1 MAGIFDL
8 LSQDD
13 IDRLRAQEL
22 AERNMSQ
29 ASSSGKDI
37 VTRNMKQVGEGMR
50 TIKGRVTPALGGAK
64 AVGDAASR
72 GVGPAMKEVFGS
84 RVYDALDGPTQKRLG
99 SEGGKALSRAAG
111 SAIEPALR
119 TIYGSAPSA
128 ALEGGSAG
136 SRVGPAMRE
145 IFGERVP
152 NAALEGPAAEAGGA
166 AAKRGLLSRFMSVA
180 GGPMSTGAQA
190 ALYSPTLNDGEDDQV
205 RDIQTQ
211 ERLAGMQADPESAR
225 SAANFGNDVAQR
237 TLDAGMQ
244 RTTPS
249 PMAMQQ
255 PAQPQA
261 APQQDPE
268 AVAQQVEQE
277 KQQTEAKRQVVE
289 RGAVEALRTNQVSRP
304 QLAEEVVKSDLA
316 RKGETATPDELK
328 QLVQKETVEMRTM
341 DNKDLSKYVSYALIA
356 GGIAAAFMDK
366 SGKAGDA
373 FSAGFNKQLDRNLVQ
388 QKMKAAQQQQEVEN
402 KLNTYKIGQKD
413 KEISISDRNADT
425 NERKADGVLGNYE
438 TQAALGKERNNIARL
453 NVDASM
459 SNAAA
464 TQGLRRE
471 QMDLNKGLF
480 DLRKSNADRDYEL
493 NVRKTDAAEQKAA
506 NGSGVKAPDFSSTAA
521 NEMVKRVAD
530 ESGTAL
536 SKGAQAAIAEQV
548 RILQKADP
556 VGFAG
561 DPTGTVQKAIAA
573 GMKGKK
579 LKKTGNTTG
588 WNNVK
593 YEVSAP
599 E

>member
-1 MAGIFDL
+1 MAGIFDMVTPE
-8 LSQDD
+8 D
-13 IDRLRAQEL
+13 IEKLRAQQQQVV
-22 AERNMSQ
+22 S
-29 ASSSGKDI
+29 
-37 VTRNMKQVGEGMR
+37 RNMKQ
-50 TIKGRVTPALGGAK
+50 I
-64 AVGDAASR
+64 
-72 GVGPAMKEVFGS
+72 
-84 RVYDALDGPTQKRLG
+84 
-99 SEGGKALSRAAG
+99 
-111 SAIEPALR
+111 
-119 TIYGSAPSA
+119 
-128 ALEGGSAG
+128 
-136 SRVGPAMRE
+136 GPAMRE

-152 NAALEGPAAEAGGA
+152 NAALEGPAAEAAGQG
-166 AAKRGLLSRFMSVA
+166 AKRGLLSKILGVA
-180 GGPMSTGAQA
+180 GGPVSTGAQA
-190 ALYSPTLNDGEDDQV
+190 ALYSPTLNDGEDDIV
-205 RDIQTQ
+205 KDRQTQ
-211 ERLAGMQADPESAR
+211 ERIAGMNADPESAMG
-225 SAANFGNDVAQR
+225 AAQFGNDVAQR
-237 TLDAGMQ
+237 TLNAGLG

-249 PMAMQQ
+249 PYAMNPQE
-255 PAQPQA
+255 QPQA

-277 KQQTEAKRQVVE
+277 KQATEAKRQVVE

-304 QLAEEVVKSDLA
+304 QLAEEVVKADLA
-316 RKGETATPDELK
+316 RKGETATPDELN

-402 KLNTYKIGQKD
+402 KQNLYKIGQKD
-413 KEISISDRNADT
+413 KEIGISGRNADT
-425 NERKADGVLGNYE
+425 AERKAEGVLGNYE
-438 TQAALGKERNNIARL
+438 TQAALGRERNDIARL
-453 NVDASM
+453 NVNASM
-459 SNAAA
+459 SNAEA

-493 NVRKTDAAEQKAA
+493 NERKTAAAEAKAA
-506 NGSGVKAPDFSSTAA
+506 GAGGVKAPDFSSTAA

-579 LKKTGNTTG
+579 LKKTGNTTV
-588 WNNVK
+588 WNSVK

>member
-1 MAGIFDL
+1 MAGIFDMVTPE
-8 LSQDD
+8 D
-13 IDRLRAQEL
+13 IEKLRAQQKQV
-22 AERNMSQ
+22 A
-29 ASSSGKDI
+29 
-37 VTRNMKQVGEGMR
+37 TRNMKQ
-50 TIKGRVTPALGGAK
+50 
-64 AVGDAASR
+64 
-72 GVGPAMKEVFGS
+72 
-84 RVYDALDGPTQKRLG
+84 
-99 SEGGKALSRAAG
+99 
-111 SAIEPALR
+111 
-119 TIYGSAPSA
+119 
-128 ALEGGSAG
+128 
-136 SRVGPAMRE
+136 VGPAMRE

-152 NAALEGPAAEAGGA
+152 NAALEGPAAEAAGQG
-166 AAKRGLLSRFMSVA
+166 AKRGLLSKFLSVA

-255 PAQPQA
+255 PQQA

-277 KQQTEAKRQVVE
+277 KQATEAKRQVVE

-373 FSAGFNKQLDRNLVQ
+373 FSSGFNKQLDRNLVKAKLVASQEQ
-388 QKMKAAQQQQEVEN
+388 QAVEN

-413 KEISISDRNADT
+413 REIKISDRNADT
-425 NERKADGVLGNYE
+425 NERKAEGVLGNYE
-438 TQAALGKERNNIARL
+438 TQAALGRERNEIARAG
-453 NVDASM
+453 VGAS
-459 SNAAA
+459 SANASA

-471 QMDLNKGLF
+471 QMDLNRELF
-480 DLRKSNADRDYEL
+480 NLRKSDSDRNYEL
-493 NVRKTDAAEQKAA
+493 NKEKVGILGDKAA
-506 NGSGVKAPDFSSTAA
+506 AAGGLKAPELSSKDA
-521 NEMVKRVAD
+521 NEMVKRAT
-530 ESGTAL
+530 EEAGTKL
-536 SKGAQAAIAEQV
+536 TKGAQAAVSEQV
-548 RILQKADP
+548 RILQKNDP
-556 VGFAG
+556 AGFAR
-561 DPTGTVQKAIAA
+561 DPAGTIQKAIQA
-573 GMKGKK
+573 GGYTKKGNKDYWDNEEYGIPVRNKK
-579 LKKTGNTTG
+579 
-588 WNNVK
+588 
-593 YEVSAP
+593 
-599 E
+599 

>member
-50 TIKGRVTPALGGAK
+50 TIKGRVTPALEGAK

-119 TIYGSAPSA
+119 TIYGSAPNA

-166 AAKRGLLSRFMSVA
+166 AAKRGLLSRFMSVV
-180 GGPMSTGAQA
+180 GGPVSTGAQA
-190 ALYSPTLNDGEDDQV
+190 ALYSPELNTGEDELVAD
-205 RDIQTQ
+205 RNSQ
-211 ERLAGMQADPESAR
+211 ERQAAMNADPESANDPAR
-225 SAANFGNDVAQR
+225 YAADLSRR
-237 TLDAGMQ
+237 TLDAGMG
-244 RTTPS
+244 RTGGTPS
-249 PMAMQQ
+249 PYAMDYK
-255 PAQPQA
+255 APQA

-268 AVAQQVEQE
+268 AVAQQVAQE
-277 KQQTEAKRQVVE
+277 KEATEAKRQVVE
-289 RGAVEALRTNQVSRP
+289 KGAVEALRTNQVSRP
-304 QLAEEVVKSDLA
+304 QLAEEVVKADLA

-328 QLVQKETVEMRTM
+328 SLVQQEATEMRTM

-373 FSAGFNKQLDRNLVQ
+373 FSSGFNKQLDRNLVQ

-413 KEISISDRNADT
+413 KEISISGRNADT
-425 NERKADGVLGNYE
+425 AERKTDGVLGNYA
-438 TQAALGKERNNIARL
+438 TQAALGAERNNIARL
-453 NVDASM
+453 QVGATSA
-459 SNAAA
+459 NAAA
-464 TQGLRRE
+464 SNGIRSAQL
-471 QMDLNKGLF
+471 DLNKELAAQ
-480 DLRKSNADRDYEL
+480 RQANADRDYKLDEQRVGIL
-493 NVRKTDAAEQKAA
+493 GQKANA
-506 NGSGVKAPDFSSTAA
+506 GNAAKAPELSSKVASDMVEQVA
-521 NEMVKRVAD
+521 NEG
-530 ESGTAL
+530 GTKL
-536 SKGAQAAIAEQV
+536 SKAAQAVVTEQV
-548 RILQKADP
+548 RVLQKANPVMFAKDP
-556 VGFAG
+556 
-561 DPTGTVQKAIAA
+561 IAA
-573 GMKGKK
+573 VRSAIEEGVKK
-579 LKKTGNTTG
+579 ETLKKSSPFWGSA
-588 WNNVK
+588 K
-593 YEVSAP
+593 YEITP
-599 E
+599 PK

>member
-29 ASSSGKDI
+29 ASSSGKDV

-50 TIKGRVTPALGGAK
+50 TIKGRVTPALEGAK

-119 TIYGSAPSA
+119 TIYGSAPNA

-152 NAALEGPAAEAGGA
+152 NAAIEGPAAEAGGA
-166 AAKRGLLSRFMSVA
+166 AAKRGLLSRFLSAA
-180 GGPMSTGAQA
+180 GGPVSTGAQA

-225 SAANFGNDVAQR
+225 SAAQFGGDVAQR

-255 PAQPQA
+255 PQE
-261 APQQDPE
+261 APQQNPE

-316 RKGETATPDELK
+316 RKGETATPDQLK
-328 QLVQKETVEMRTM
+328 DLVKQETVEMRTM
-341 DNKDLSKYVSYALIA
+341 DNKDLSRYVSYALIA

-366 SGKAGDA
+366 SGKAGDS
-373 FSAGFNKQLDRNLVQ
+373 FSAGFNKQLDRNLVK
-388 QKMKAAQQQQEVEN
+388 QKMQAAQQQQEVEN
-402 KLNTYKIGQKD
+402 KQNLYKIGQED
-413 KEISISDRNADT
+413 KKITISDRNADT
-425 NERKADGVLGNYE
+425 AERKAEGILGNYD
-438 TQAALGKERNNIARL
+438 TQAALGAERNDIARL
-453 NVDASM
+453 QVGATQ
-459 SNAAA
+459 SNASASN
-464 TQGLRRE
+464 GLRAA
-471 QMDLNKGLF
+471 QLDLNRELAAQ
-480 DLRKSNADRDYEL
+480 RQSNADRDYKLDEQRVGIL
-493 NVRKTDAAEQKAA
+493 SQKANA
-506 NGSGVKAPDFSSTAA
+506 GNAAKAPELSSKVASDMVEQVA
-521 NEMVKRVAD
+521 NEG
-530 ESGTAL
+530 GTKL
-536 SKGAQAAIAEQV
+536 SKAAQAVVTEQV
-548 RILQKADP
+548 RVLQKANPVMFAKDP
-556 VGFAG
+556 
-561 DPTGTVQKAIAA
+561 IAA
-573 GMKGKK
+573 VRSAIEEGVKK
-579 LKKTGNTTG
+579 ETLKKSSPFWGSA
-588 WNNVK
+588 K
-593 YEVSAP
+593 YEITP
-599 E
+599 PK

>member
-50 TIKGRVTPALGGAK
+50 TIKGRVTPALEGAK

-152 NAALEGPAAEAGGA
+152 NAAIEGPAAEAGGA
-166 AAKRGLLSRFMSVA
+166 AAKRGLLSRFLSAA
-180 GGPMSTGAQA
+180 GGPVSTGAQA

-225 SAANFGNDVAQR
+225 SAAQFGGDVAQR

-255 PAQPQA
+255 PQQA

-268 AVAQQVEQE
+268 AVAAQVEQE

-304 QLAEEVVKSDLA
+304 QLAEEVVKADLT

-328 QLVQKETVEMRTM
+328 SLVQQEATEMRTM

-402 KLNTYKIGQKD
+402 KLNTYKIGQTDRKINID
-413 KEISISDRNADT
+413 DRNAAN
-425 NERKADGVLGNYE
+425 NERKTEGVLGNYE
-438 TQAALGKERNNIARL
+438 TQAKLGEDRNNIARL
-453 NVDASM
+453 QVGATSA
-459 SNAAA
+459 NAAA
-464 TQGLRRE
+464 SNGIRSAQL
-471 QMDLNKGLF
+471 DLNRELAAT
-480 DLRKSNADRDYEL
+480 RQANADRDYKLDEQRVGIL
-493 NVRKTDAAEQKAA
+493 GQKANA
-506 NGSGVKAPDFSSTAA
+506 AGGVKAPDFSSTAA

-530 ESGTAL
+530 ESGTPL

-573 GMKGKK
+573 GTKGKK
-579 LKKTGNTTG
+579 LKKTGNTNL
-588 WNNVK
+588 WDNVK
-593 YEVSAP
+593 YEVSP
-599 E
+599 Q